1 MARQLS
7 SSFCTLIEHT
17 LSTNDRALCIRSC
30 IHFWVLLSYSLSLI
44 GLQIS
49 FRPRASVPL
58 PLEVHMTNWQDVKRF
73 REKNLCQK
81 TNAQLKCDWNSQS
94 TLFIFW
100 IDRISSPFKIY
111 LQNCRRTSSLL
122 SPPPCTSFLLQ
133 SKSLT
138 LQTWLIVVLFLRQSL
153 NAQ

>member
-1 MARQLS
+1 MGRQLS
-7 SSFCTLIEHT
+7 SSFCNLIEHT
-17 LSTNDRALCIRSC
+17 LLTNDSALCIRRC
-30 IHFWVLLSYSLSLI
+30 ILFWVLLSYSLSLI
-44 GLQIS
+44 EL
-49 FRPRASVPL
+49 ASVPL
-58 PLEVHMTNWQDVKRF
+58 PLEVRMTNWQDVKRF

-111 LQNCRRTSSLL
+111 SQNCRRTSSLL
-122 SPPPCTSFLLQ
+122 SQPPCTSFLLQ

-138 LQTWLIVVLFLRQSL
+138 LQTWLIVVLFSRQSL
-153 NAQ
+153 NA

>member
-1 MARQLS
+1 MGRQLS
-7 SSFCTLIEHT
+7 SSFCNLIEHT
-17 LSTNDRALCIRSC
+17 LLTNDSALCIRRC
-30 IHFWVLLSYSLSLI
+30 IQFWVLLSYSLSLI
-44 GLQIS
+44 EL
-49 FRPRASVPL
+49 ASVPL
-58 PLEVHMTNWQDVKRF
+58 PLEVRMTNWQDVKRF

-111 LQNCRRTSSLL
+111 SQNCRRTSSLL
-122 SPPPCTSFLLQ
+122 SQPPCTSFLLQ

-138 LQTWLIVVLFLRQSL
+138 LQTWLIVVLFSRQSL
-153 NAQ
+153 NA

>member
-1 MARQLS
+1 MGRQLS
-7 SSFCTLIEHT
+7 SSFCNLIEHT
-17 LSTNDRALCIRSC
+17 LLTNDSALCIRRC

-44 GLQIS
+44 EL
-49 FRPRASVPL
+49 ASVPL
-58 PLEVHMTNWQDVKRF
+58 PLEVRMTNWQDVKRF

-111 LQNCRRTSSLL
+111 SQNCRRTSSLL
-122 SPPPCTSFLLQ
+122 SQPPCTSFLLQ